1 MSTHTATPDPVVCR
15 HFQRGNCRFG
25 LHCKFLHQQV
35 ADPVSS
41 PLQSNHNV
49 HTSQTMLTRTATSGL
64 RILETIAN
72 TEGPLSTAPRV
83 RAMPSS
89 SSSEQQGNG
98 DKGVLQ
104 EGETESASPA
114 QAEETEKKFREDIL
128 RYTTL
133 LERKTHRGVS
143 VPSCSLALLVEHIK
157 RCSDISLASK
167 SWLYSM
173 IDNIPIKPCSAS
185 EQSECHLNE
194 EEALLHY
201 SRFTDEALS
210 MLPNEQHKAL
220 ADLHISI
227 NKVKK
232 PTEVCVAPALVQ
244 PHRRRPRKVKKVKK
258 VKVTEAEEEA
268 YFSCEELFE
277 EDATRLGLRLLHLQ
291 LVAEYVTFM
300 AVTMYSYI
308 KLKTARVNPLL
319 DKLEAIKKELKKAVQ
334 DLNRATRLKFLEL
347 LRLYH
352 IAGRPADSETS
363 KISPKGE
370 ELRSALFWIL
380 VQDLLMFGFPR
391 EPASM
396 ALDATKGEE
405 LRARFPGVRGLL
417 AHLGSE
423 KLNDVIGRVCGR
435 IAGSIAKA
443 YGGHSSGQS
452 FECLL
457 TPGMNIRLIG
467 ESNDYVGKGMAGG
480 ELAIIPPEMTGFVP
494 EDATIIHAST
504 ELLEASSV
512 HAERLCG
519 RWYDRWLAYFLDED
533 DTVSP
538 KVLKGQVWE
547 QQSNPRSPKLGR
559 FSSEVLFRP
568 ARKARDRRNEVL
580 ATCLADASLIADTA
594 QCFSAHHFA
603 CLVGLWYQLARESG
617 PKACQT
623 KEQRIV

>member
-1 MSTHTATPDPVVCR
+1 MDKSNARVPAILRELDRAQLTPTPRVVSKLASKSPLGCSESEHRTFDPLRGISRQYPDRAFSVKNKSAVVRALGFRRESARFRRESARRLATMSTHTATPDPVVCR

-334 DLNRATRLKFLEL
+334 DL
-347 LRLYH
+347 
-352 IAGRPADSETS
+352 
-363 KISPKGE
+363 
-370 ELRSALFWIL
+370 
-380 VQDLLMFGFPR
+380 
-391 EPASM
+391 
-396 ALDATKGEE
+396 
-405 LRARFPGVRGLL
+405 
-417 AHLGSE
+417 
-423 KLNDVIGRVCGR
+423 
-435 IAGSIAKA
+435 
-443 YGGHSSGQS
+443 
-452 FECLL
+452 
-457 TPGMNIRLIG
+457 
-467 ESNDYVGKGMAGG
+467 
-480 ELAIIPPEMTGFVP
+480 
-494 EDATIIHAST
+494 
-504 ELLEASSV
+504 
-512 HAERLCG
+512 
-519 RWYDRWLAYFLDED
+519 
-533 DTVSP
+533 
-538 KVLKGQVWE
+538 
-547 QQSNPRSPKLGR
+547 
-559 FSSEVLFRP
+559 
-568 ARKARDRRNEVL
+568 
-580 ATCLADASLIADTA
+580 
-594 QCFSAHHFA
+594 
-603 CLVGLWYQLARESG
+603 
-617 PKACQT
+617 
-623 KEQRIV
+623 